1 MNMTRKPA
9 WLQKKIVPSAH
20 GEMEG
25 LLKELSLNTVCQQA
39 RCPNITECFS
49 KRQATFLILGRICTR
64 LCSFCSVTKE
74 TPLPL
79 DPGEPA
85 SVAEAV
91 RRLGLSHVVVTSPTR
106 DDLPD
111 GGSAAYAETVARL
124 RIASPQTKV
133 ELLIPDLMGDRAALA
148 TVVASAP
155 DILGHNLETVPRL
168 YGIRL
173 GADYRRSLDLLAG
186 AHRLDPGLK
195 TKSGIMLGLGEEE
208 EELFA
213 VLEDLLATGC
223 SYLSLGQ
230 YLAPSRLH
238 QKVERFVEP
247 ELFERYRLKA
257 LAMGFQH
264 VESGPYVRSSYHAE
278 LYGAA
283 AETAATLAAGAAP
296 KAGGG
301 AEPLSGELSLE
312 SASSLLPGPAG
323 VPAAG
328 CQGKPV

>member
-1 MNMTRKPA
+1 MEMTRKPA
-9 WLQKKIVPSAH
+9 WLQKKIQPAAH

-64 LCSFCSVTKE
+64 LCSFCSVSKE
-74 TPLPL
+74 TPVAP
-79 DPGEPA
+79 DPSEPV

-111 GGSAAYAETVARL
+111 GGAAAYAETVV
-124 RIASPQTKV
+124 RIREASPRTKV
-133 ELLIPDLMGDRAALA
+133 ELLIPDFLGDDAALA

-168 YGIRL
+168 YGIRS
-173 GADYRRSLDLLAG
+173 GADYRRSLHLLAKT
-186 AHRLDPGLK
+186 HRLDPALK
-195 TKSGIMLGLGEEE
+195 TKSGLMLGLGEEE
-208 EELFA
+208 GELFD

-247 ELFERYRLKA
+247 EVFERYRVRA
-257 LAMGFQH
+257 LAMGFEH
-264 VESGPYVRSSYHAE
+264 VESGPYVRSSYHADQ
-278 LYGAA
+278 YGAD
-283 AETAATLAAGAAP
+283 AP
-296 KAGGG
+296 APC
-301 AEPLSGELSLE
+301 APQ
-312 SASSLLPGPAG
+312 SASQGEGPA
-323 VPAAG
+323 
-328 CQGKPV
+328 

>member
-1 MNMTRKPA
+1 MTYMDLTRKPA

-25 LLKELSLNTVCQQA
+25 LLKELRLNTVCQQA

-85 SVAEAV
+85 GVAEAV
-91 RRLGLSHVVVTSPTR
+91 CRLGLSHVVITSPTR

-111 GGSAAYAETVARL
+111 GGAAAYAETVALL
-124 RIASPQTKV
+124 RKSAPRTKV
-133 ELLIPDLMGDRAALA
+133 ELLIPDFMGDPAALA

-168 YGIRL
+168 YGIRN
-173 GADYRRSLDLLAG
+173 GADYHRSLDLLAE
-186 AHRLDPGLK
+186 AHRLDPKLK
-195 TKSGIMLGLGEEE
+195 TKSGVMLGLGEEE
-208 EELFA
+208 GELFD

-223 SYLSLGQ
+223 CYLSLGQ
-230 YLAPSRLH
+230 YLAPSRQH
-238 QKVERFVEP
+238 YPVQRFVEP
-247 ELFERYRLKA
+247 ELFERYKERA
-257 LAMGFQH
+257 LQIGFTH

-278 LYGAA
+278 QYG
-283 AETAATLAAGAAP
+283 G
-296 KAGGG
+296 
-301 AEPLSGELSLE
+301 
-312 SASSLLPGPAG
+312 
-323 VPAAG
+323 
-328 CQGKPV
+328 

>member
-1 MNMTRKPA
+1 MDMTRKPA
-9 WLQKKIVPSAH
+9 WLQKKISPSSH

-25 LLKELSLNTVCQQA
+25 LLKELNLNTVCQQA

-64 LCSFCSVTKE
+64 LCSFCSVSKE
-74 TPLPL
+74 TPFAP

-85 SVAEAV
+85 SVAQAV
-91 RRLGLSHVVVTSPTR
+91 SRLGLAHVVVTSPTR

-111 GGSAAYAETVARL
+111 GGAAAFAETVARI
-124 RIASPQTKV
+124 RQESPRTKV
-133 ELLIPDLMGDRAALA
+133 ELLVPDFMGNAAALA

-168 YGIRL
+168 YGIRT
-173 GADYRRSLDLLAG
+173 GADYRRSLDLLAE
-186 AHRLDPGLK
+186 AHRLDPELK
-195 TKSGIMLGLGEEE
+195 TKSGFMLGLGEEE
-208 EELFA
+208 GELFA
-213 VLEDLLATGC
+213 ALEDLLKTGC

-247 ELFERYRLKA
+247 EIFERYRVAA

-283 AETAATLAAGAAP
+283 TEEDAVQ
-296 KAGGG
+296 
-301 AEPLSGELSLE
+301 GEGE
-312 SASSLLPGPAG
+312 G
-323 VPAAG
+323 VG
-328 CQGKPV
+328 CR